1 LKFIEWIAKYEK
13 QDKPIGDLARDISGD
28 KTFPNTNDCEVIL
41 DYLHSNNACDGAIEA
56 FKSAWRRYIS
66 AIFKEWND

>member
-1 LKFIEWIAKYEK
+1 LTFKNWIAKYEK
-13 QDKPIGDLARDISGD
+13 QGKPIGDLARDISGD
-28 KTFPNTNDCEVIL
+28 KEFPETNDCEKIL
-41 DYLHSNNACDGAIEA
+41 DYLHHNHACDNAIDT